1 MTDRLINMIGLC
13 MRAGRLQS
21 GALPVEKALAAG
33 KNELLLLDE
42 GMTPGSVKKF
52 ENACAANQTACI
64 LLPGGALTNAI
75 GKERLCAA
83 VTDEGFAKQILK
95 LAVDAGLHIIGGV
108 VIK

>member
-1 MTDRLINMIGLC
+1 MTDRLMNMIGLC

-21 GALPVEKALAAG
+21 GALPVEKALSAKSA
-33 KNELLLLDE
+33 KLLLLDSD
-42 GMTPGSVKKF
+42 MAPGSVKKF
-52 ENACAANQTACI
+52 ESACAANDTAI
-64 LLPGGALTNAI
+64 IRLPGGALANAI

-108 VIK
+108 TIK